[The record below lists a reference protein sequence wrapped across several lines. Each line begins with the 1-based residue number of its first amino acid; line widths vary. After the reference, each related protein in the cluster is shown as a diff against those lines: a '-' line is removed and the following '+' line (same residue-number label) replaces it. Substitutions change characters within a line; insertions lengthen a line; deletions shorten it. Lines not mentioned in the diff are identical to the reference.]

1 MSARRLLKRH
11 SRKQRALRTMRSSP
25 MSKVVALPR
34 RQMRFATP
42 SPAPLQKQNRRR
54 ARFSKPRNS
63 SSAIREP
70 KNERNQASR
79 KPARR
84 HSGVNAKSTNRK
96 LPNTSGVFVRNN
108 SSVEIH
114 FSDHSLFKIGQRKI
128 PLSLVRQTVL
138 SPDIRRQ
145 GHSPPYEEWYRRF
158 GVRYLN
164 VVVVQESRCIVVIT
178 AHWIKKLPV

>member
-1 MSARRLLKRH
+1 M
-11 SRKQRALRTMRSSP
+11 
-25 MSKVVALPR
+25 
-34 RQMRFATP
+34 
-42 SPAPLQKQNRRR
+42 
-54 ARFSKPRNS
+54 
-63 SSAIREP
+63 
-70 KNERNQASR
+70 
-79 KPARR
+79 
-84 HSGVNAKSTNRK
+84 
-96 LPNTSGVFVRNN
+96 
-108 SSVEIH
+108 EIH